1 MKIVWQG
8 VDMKVV
14 TYAENH
20 IVIRCPLKDEMRYS
34 TLRSLKDPGEEKKG
48 SR

>member
-1 MKIVWQG
+1 MKA
-8 VDMKVV
+8 V

-20 IVIRCPLKDEMRYS
+20 IVIRYPLKDEMRYS
-34 TLRSLKDPGEEKKG
+34 ALCSLKDPGEEKKG